1 MAKKQENLSGFKKF
15 QALTQSKGYKTFMG
29 YVYGFGASIVMIGA
43 YFKLTHIPGADLMLG
58 VGLGVEAL
66 IFFLSAFEPQHLE
79 YQWDNVFVE
88 LEEDWDGET
97 RTKFGTTVEGGGKVG
112 STSMDA
118 AMMDQMMA
126 KMNVSSETFNRIG
139 RGLERLSENA
149 SHIADVSNAMAATNG
164 YAKAMEQATRSISD
178 FASNYTKTNEQLTAS
193 LGKLDFSALDAN
205 TIKKVATSMQSL
217 NSIYELQLQSAEQ
230 TSDATKKLTA
240 TMTHYMDNLNASAN
254 NANELNKQ
262 LTQLSSRLTALNN
275 VYGGMLS
282 AMNIKA

>member
-1 MAKKQENLSGFKKF
+1 MAKKQENLSWFKRF
-15 QALTQSKGYKTFMG
+15 QAKTQTKGYKTFMG

-58 VGLGVEAL
+58 LGLGVEAL

-97 RTKFGTTVEGGGKVG
+97 RTKFGTTNAGGGAV
-112 STSMDA
+112 TNMDS
-118 AMMDQMMA
+118 AMIDKMFD
-126 KMNVSSETFNRIG
+126 KMNVNPDTLNKIG
-139 RGLERLSENA
+139 RGLDRLAENA
-149 SHIADVSNAMAATNG
+149 NGIAEVSNAMAATNT
-164 YAKAMEQATRSISD
+164 YAKAMEQATKSISD
-178 FASNYTKTNEQLTAS
+178 FANNYTKTNEQLTAS
-193 LGKLDFSALDAN
+193 LSKLDFSALDAN

-240 TMTHYMDNLNASAN
+240 TMNHYMDNLNASAN

-262 LTQLSSRLTALNN
+262 LTQLSARLTALNN

>member
-1 MAKKQENLSGFKKF
+1 MAKKQENLSWFKKF
-15 QALTQSKGYKTFMG
+15 QAKTQTKGYKTFMG

-58 VGLGVEAL
+58 LGLGVEAL

-97 RTKFGTTVEGGGKVG
+97 RTKFGTTNAGGAVSNVDG
-112 STSMDA
+112 
-118 AMMDQMMA
+118 AMIDKMFD
-126 KMNVSSETFNRIG
+126 KMNVNPDTLNKIG
-139 RGLERLSENA
+139 RGLDRLAENA
-149 SHIADVSNAMAATNG
+149 SGIAEVSNAMAATNN
-164 YAKAMEQATRSISD
+164 YAKAMEQATKTISD
-178 FASNYTKTNEQLTAS
+178 FASNYTRTNEQLTAS
-193 LGKLDFSALDAN
+193 LSKLDFSALDAN

-240 TMTHYMDNLNASAN
+240 TMTQYMDNLSASAN

-262 LTQLSSRLTALNN
+262 LTQLSNRLTALNN

>member
-1 MAKKQENLSGFKKF
+1 MAKKQENLSWFKRF
-15 QALTQSKGYKTFMG
+15 QAKTQTKGYKTFMG

-58 VGLGVEAL
+58 LGLGVEAL

-97 RTKFGTTVEGGGKVG
+97 RTTFGTTNAGGGAVTNVD
-112 STSMDA
+112 S
-118 AMMDQMMA
+118 AMIDKMFD
-126 KMNVSSETFNRIG
+126 KMNVNPDTLNKIG
-139 RGLERLSENA
+139 RGLDRLAENA
-149 SHIADVSNAMAATNG
+149 NGIAEVSNAMAATNT
-164 YAKAMEQATRSISD
+164 YAKAMEQATKSISD
-178 FASNYTKTNEQLTAS
+178 FANNYTKTNEQLTAS
-193 LGKLDFSALDAN
+193 LSKLDFSALDAN

-240 TMTHYMDNLNASAN
+240 TMTQYMDNLSVSAN

-262 LTQLSSRLTALNN
+262 LTQLSNRLTALNN

>member
-1 MAKKQENLSGFKKF
+1 MAKKQENLSWFKRF
-15 QALTQSKGYKTFMG
+15 QAKTQTKGYKTFMG

-58 VGLGVEAL
+58 LGLGVEAL

-97 RTKFGTTVEGGGKVG
+97 RTKFGTTNAGGGAV
-112 STSMDA
+112 SNMDS
-118 AMMDQMMA
+118 AMIDKMFD
-126 KMNVSSETFNRIG
+126 KMNVNPETFNKIG
-139 RGLERLSENA
+139 RSLDKLAENA
-149 SHIADVSNAMAATNG
+149 NGIAEVSNAMAATNS
-164 YAKAMEQATRSISD
+164 YAKAMEQATKNVSD
-178 FASNYTKTNEQLTAS
+178 FANNYTKTNEQLTAS
-193 LGKLDFSALDAN
+193 LSKLDFSALDAN

-240 TMTHYMDNLNASAN
+240 TMTQYMDNLSVSAN

-262 LTQLSSRLTALNN
+262 LTQLSNRLTALNN

>member
-1 MAKKQENLSGFKKF
+1 MAKSNNELSGFQKFLLSKK
-15 QALTQSKGYKTFMG
+15 YKKIMG
-29 YVYGFGASIVMIGA
+29 YFYGWGAAVVMIGA
-43 YFKLTHIPGADLMLG
+43 YFKLTHIQGADFMLAL
-58 VGLGVEAL
+58 GLGIEAI
-66 IFFLSAFEPQHLE
+66 IFFLSAFEPQHVD
-79 YQWDNVFVE
+79 YAWDNVFVE

-97 RTKFGTTVEGGGKVG
+97 RTKFGTTVTGNA
-112 STSMDA
+112 TSSVDG
-118 AMMDQMMA
+118 AMIDKMFD
-126 KMNVSSETFNRIG
+126 KMNVNPDTLNKIS
-139 RGLERLSENA
+139 RGLDRLAENA
-149 SHIADVSNAMAATNG
+149 QGIADVSNAMAATNN
-164 YAKAMEQATRSISD
+164 YAKAMEQATKTISD

-240 TMTHYMDNLNASAN
+240 TMNQYMDNLSTSAN

-262 LTQLSSRLTALNN
+262 LSQLSNRLTALNN

>member
-1 MAKKQENLSGFKKF
+1 MAKEKKELSKFKKF
-15 QALTQSKGYKTFMG
+15 LLSKKYKTFMG
-29 YVYGFGASIVMIGA
+29 YLYGWGAAVVMVGA
-43 YFKLTHIPGADLMLG
+43 YFKLTHIQGADFMLAL
-58 VGLGVEAL
+58 GLGIEAI
-66 IFFLSAFEPQHLE
+66 IFFMSAFEPQHMD

-97 RTKFGTTVEGGGKVG
+97 RTKFGTTNAGVA
-112 STSMDA
+112 TSNVDG
-118 AMMDQMMA
+118 AMIDKMFD
-126 KMNVSSETFNRIG
+126 KMNVNPDTLNRISK
-139 RGLERLSENA
+139 GLDKLAENA
-149 SHIADVSNAMAATNG
+149 QGIAEVSNAMAATNN
-164 YAKAMEQATRSISD
+164 YAKAMEQATKHISE
-178 FASNYTKTNEQLTAS
+178 FANNYTKTNEQLTAS
-193 LGKLDFSALDAN
+193 LSKLDFSALDAN

-230 TSDATKKLTA
+230 TSDTTKKLTA
-240 TMTHYMDNLNASAN
+240 TMNQYMENLSASAN